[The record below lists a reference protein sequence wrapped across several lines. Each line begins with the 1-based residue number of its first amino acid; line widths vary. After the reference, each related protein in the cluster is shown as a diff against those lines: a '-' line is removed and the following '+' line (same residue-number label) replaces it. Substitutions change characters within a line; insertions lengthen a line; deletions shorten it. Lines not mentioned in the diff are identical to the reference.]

1 MENVWNKICPSLN
14 QICKTLNKL
23 SQIKRNVQRLNNATV
38 GQPYEIIIFIYS
50 RLTVLK
56 FINLKNKT

>member
-38 GQPYEIIIFIYS
+38 GQPHEIITFIYS

-56 FINLKNKT
+56 FINL